1 MHPLMKKLLSVF
13 TITLVTC
20 GALQAQSNFTMTY
33 SMGFASGDLADFI
46 SQPSFR
52 GATVEFRKMVNPN
65 IGVGM
70 TFGWNTFYEEMSRES
85 YTVGSSTLTGKQFRY
100 SNNFPI
106 LLVGDYYLSPGEKF
120 NPFVGLGIGTIY
132 TRRNTD
138 MNLYTVEQEA
148 WNFALQPEV
157 GFLYS
162 LTDGAAIIVAGR
174 FNQGFKAGNE
184 LDEAQ
189 SYFTLNVG
197 FSFANN

>member
-1 MHPLMKKLLSVF
+1 MKKIFSIPAILF
-13 TITLVTC
+13 VTC
-20 GALQAQSNFTMTY
+20 TALYGQSSFNISY
-33 SMGFASGDLADFI
+33 SMGFAAGDLADYI

-52 GATVEFRKMVNPN
+52 GAAMEFRKMVKPN
-65 IGVGM
+65 IGVGL
-70 TFGWNTFYEEMSRES
+70 TFGWNVFYEEMSRES
-85 YTVGSSTLTGKQFRY
+85 YTLGSSTLTGKQYRY
-100 SNNFPI
+100 SNNFPM
-106 LLVGDYYLSPGEKF
+106 LLGGNYYFSPGEKF

-148 WNFALQPEV
+148 WNFALVPEV

-162 LTDGAAIIVAGR
+162 LTDGAAILVAGR

-184 LDEAQ
+184 LDAAQ

-197 FSFANN
+197 FSFVNN

>member
-1 MHPLMKKLLSVF
+1 MHPLMKKILSIF
-13 TITLVTC
+13 IITLVTC
-20 GALQAQSNFTMTY
+20 GALQAQSNFTLTY
-33 SMGFASGDLADFI
+33 SMGFATGDLGDYI

-52 GATVEFRKMVNPN
+52 GATVEFRKMVQPN
-65 IGVGM
+65 IGVGL
-70 TFGWNTFYEEMSRES
+70 TFGWNVFYEEISRDS
-85 YTVGSSTLTGKQFRY
+85 YTAGNSTLTGKQFRY
-100 SNNFPI
+100 SNHFPI
-106 LLVGDYYLSPGEKF
+106 LLGADYYLSPGEKF
-120 NPFVGLGIGTIY
+120 NPFVGLGVGTIY

-162 LTDGAAIIVAGR
+162 LTDGAAIVVMGR

-184 LDEAQ
+184 LDGDQ

>member
-1 MHPLMKKLLSVF
+1 MKKIFSILAIMF
-13 TITLVTC
+13 VTY
-20 GALQAQSNFTMTY
+20 GALHAQSNFTITY
-33 SMGFASGDLADFI
+33 SMGFATGDLSDFI

-52 GATVEFRKMVNPN
+52 GATIEFRKMVQPN
-65 IGVGM
+65 IGVGL
-70 TFGWNTFYEEMSRES
+70 TFGWNVFYEDISRDS
-85 YTVGSSTLTGKQFRY
+85 YTAGNATLTGKQFRY
-100 SNNFPI
+100 SNHFPMV
-106 LLVGDYYLSPGEKF
+106 LGGDYYFSPGEKF

-148 WNFALQPEV
+148 WNFALTPEV

-162 LTDGAAIIVAGR
+162 ITDGAAIIVMGR
-174 FNQGFKAGNE
+174 YNSGFKAGNE
-184 LDEAQ
+184 LDASQ

>member
-1 MHPLMKKLLSVF
+1 MKKLLTIF
-13 TITLVTC
+13 AITLVTY
-20 GALQAQSNFTMTY
+20 GALHAQSNFTITY
-33 SMGFASGDLADFI
+33 SMGFAAGDLADFI

-184 LDEAQ
+184 LDADQ
-189 SYFTLNVG
+189 SYFSLNVG

>member
-1 MHPLMKKLLSVF
+1 M
-13 TITLVTC
+13 LVTC
-20 GALQAQSNFTMTY
+20 GALQAQSTFTVAY

-46 SQPSFR
+46 SQASFR
-52 GATVEFRKMVNPN
+52 GATMEFRKMVQPN
-65 IGVGM
+65 IGVGL
-70 TFGWNTFYEEMSRES
+70 TFGWNVFYEELSRES

-100 SNNFPI
+100 SNHFPM
-106 LLVGDYYLSPGEKF
+106 LLGANYYLSPGEQF

-157 GFLYS
+157 GFLYT
-162 LTDGAAIIVAGR
+162 LTDGAAIYLSGR
-174 FNQGFKAGNE
+174 YNQGFKAGDE
-184 LDEAQ
+184 LDGAQ

-197 FSFANN
+197 FSFVNN